1 MAKRITID
9 EVKNKMNFLN
19 RFVDDF
25 AFKLQIEN
33 NNYFILFKDYGLEV
47 SDCVYAGH
55 MSGCNDYL
63 NRVIRKLD
71 LRDYYNEENCAN

>member
-33 NNYFILFKDYGLEV
+33 NNYFILFKDYGLGG

>member
-33 NNYFILFKDYGLEV
+33 NNYFILFKDYGLDG

>member
-33 NNYFILFKDYGLEV
+33 NNYF
-47 SDCVYAGH
+47 
-55 MSGCNDYL
+55 M
-63 NRVIRKLD
+63 
-71 LRDYYNEENCAN
+71 

>member
-25 AFKLQIEN
+25 AFKLQIE
-33 NNYFILFKDYGLEV
+33 LFKDYGLEG